1 MATNKPRLTLTLEPD
16 VAAQVERLARLQ
28 GCPKSR
34 VLAELL
40 EGVGPVLAKVADTL
54 ELAMKVQKGA
64 RAGLAKALDEAEA
77 ELRPM
82 LSAVV
87 SAYDGLGRQIGEI
100 ADRLDAEG
108 GGGADGRVQADGG
121 PAAAQEVRQ
130 PRTDPRPVNT
140 GVTDSRDRRTNPA
153 RSRPTRR
160 P

>member
-108 GGGADGRVQADGG
+108 GGGAVGRDQAAGG
-121 PAAAQEVRQ
+121 PAAAREVRQ
-130 PRTDPRPVNT
+130 PRLDPRSVNT
-140 GVTDSRDRRTNPA
+140 GVTDPERKAERGQKTRA
-153 RSRPTRR
+153 RGRS
-160 P
+160 